1 MGEILDIDRFDEKL
15 AESLYNQPVI
25 ENQTEN
31 FDNYID
37 TFIEKIKPF
46 TDAYEEANGDW
57 EEYDGGYADGSVFLE
72 NDDNPLMLN
81 DVEFRA
87 SVVTLD
93 GPSDTINDVVVFY
106 PKVIANEQNLQTA
119 QKEMDSGF
127 DVYDPVNDDKRLF
140 LQDNFA
146 TIPLEEI
153 VDIIHGPKE
162 KMENKILSTAVE
174 LMQDLKHKGFDVARK
189 TMDVSKDLRETLS
202 WSNHHSSTSEYPN
215 LLQETAK
222 RITDRALQEGYSASD
237 IQNAFTKFK
246 MDTIQMGYNSDGL
259 HIEDLSE
266 SYQVTNLREFM
277 DGKNQFLAANLIDRC
292 VYDNNLA
299 NQCAFSMEQAASQHM
314 QALGK
319 NMAQADEKHR

>member
-1 MGEILDIDRFDEKL
+1 M
-15 AESLYNQPVI
+15 
-25 ENQTEN
+25 
-31 FDNYID
+31 
-37 TFIEKIKPF
+37 
-46 TDAYEEANGDW
+46 
-57 EEYDGGYADGSVFLE
+57 
-72 NDDNPLMLN
+72 
-81 DVEFRA
+81 
-87 SVVTLD
+87 
-93 GPSDTINDVVVFY
+93 
-106 PKVIANEQNLQTA
+106 
-119 QKEMDSGF
+119 
-127 DVYDPVNDDKRLF
+127 
-140 LQDNFA
+140 
-146 TIPLEEI
+146 
-153 VDIIHGPKE
+153 
-162 KMENKILSTAVE
+162 
-174 LMQDLKHKGFDVARK
+174 
-189 TMDVSKDLRETLS
+189 
-202 WSNHHSSTSEYPN
+202 
-215 LLQETAK
+215 QETAK